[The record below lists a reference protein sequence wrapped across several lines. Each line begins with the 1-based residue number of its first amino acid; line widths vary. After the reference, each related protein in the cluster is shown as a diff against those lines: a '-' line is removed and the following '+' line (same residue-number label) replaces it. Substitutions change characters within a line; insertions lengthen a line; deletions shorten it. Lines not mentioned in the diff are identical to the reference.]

1 MHINILIEEI
11 MTDTD
16 PLHRSANLLN
26 AFGAML
32 ADALAQPTPT
42 AGARGGSETA
52 ALITIAS
59 YPGQSIKILAKILGL
74 SHSAAV
80 RLVEKLGDEGL
91 VDVARGH
98 DRRQA
103 VVAATVA
110 GQEITTAILAAR
122 RARLLALLGA
132 LDRSETDQLTRLMAK
147 MIAAE
152 TRSPADGDRL
162 CRFCDLA
169 NCPQEIC
176 PVEQEA
182 CRLRAA
188 ASVS

>member
-1 MHINILIEEI
+1 MHDSLPR
-11 MTDTD
+11 T
-16 PLHRSANLLN
+16 ANLLN
-26 AFGAML
+26 VLGATL
-32 ADALAQPTPT
+32 TDALAEV
-42 AGARGGSETA
+42 AGGERGASETA

-59 YPGQSIKILAKILGL
+59 YPGQSIKTLALILGL

-80 RLVEKLGDEGL
+80 RLVEKLGDDGL
-91 VDVARGH
+91 VTVARGQ
-98 DRRQA
+98 DRRQLL
-103 VVAATVA
+103 VSITAAGRALTA
-110 GQEITTAILAAR
+110 AILDRR
-122 RARLLALLGA
+122 RARLVAMLGA
-132 LDRSETDQLTRLMAK
+132 LDAEETRQLARLMEK

-152 TRSPADGDRL
+152 TRSPSDGDRL

-188 ASVS
+188 GASP